1 MRVCTDCPALIPTG
15 TRCPTHQAQR
25 ERARGTRQQRGYNT
39 THQQLRTQY
48 QTRMNAGEHFNCWR
62 CGNPINPAAWH
73 LGLPEG
79 LQRPRN
85 TRR

>member
-1 MRVCTDCPALIPTG
+1 MRVCIDCPRLIPAG
-15 TRCPTHQAQR
+15 TRCTDCAR
-25 ERARGTRQQRGYNT
+25 TKERARGTRQQRGYNT
-39 THQQLRTQY
+39 THQQLHAHY
-48 QTRMNAGEHFNCWR
+48 QTRMDAGETFHCWR
-62 CGNPINPAAWH
+62 CGHPINPAAWH